1 MFTNK
6 EPPWMNANKEP
17 LV

>member
-1 MFTNK
+1 MYTNK
-6 EPPWMNANKEP
+6 EPPWMNGNKEP